1 MLLYLD
7 GFDFAHGRKLKKSG
21 LPAHVFVFAGQDTIR
36 PSFLRCDGRRTV
48 DS

>member
-36 PSFLRCDGRRTV
+36 PPFLRCDGRRTV